1 MFFQEL
7 IENCK
12 TIVTKKYF
20 CFEGRADRKEFWMW
34 FLAVFIVNAIL
45 GIITKII
52 PSVGGILSLLFCL
65 AVLLPTLGAG
75 ARRLHDQGKSGWL
88 QLLGL
93 IPFVGGL
100 IVLILMIPEGSKEA
114 NAFGAPVASET
125 KAE

>member
-12 TIVTKKYF
+12 AIVTKKYF

-34 FLAVFIVNAIL
+34 FLALVIVNAIL
-45 GIITKII
+45 SIVSMAI
-52 PSVGGILSLLFCL
+52 PSVGRILSAIFCL
-65 AVLLPTLGAG
+65 ATLLPTLGAG
-75 ARRLHDQGKSGWL
+75 ARRLHDQGKTGWL
-88 QLLGL
+88 QLIGL
-93 IPFVGGL
+93 IPVVGGI

-114 NAFGAPVASET
+114 NAYGAPAASET